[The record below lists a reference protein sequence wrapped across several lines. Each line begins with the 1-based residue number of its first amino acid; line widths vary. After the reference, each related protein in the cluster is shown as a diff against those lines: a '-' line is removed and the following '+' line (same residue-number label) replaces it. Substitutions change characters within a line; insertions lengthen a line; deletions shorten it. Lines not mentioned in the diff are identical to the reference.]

1 MTRHN
6 LAAGLY
12 APLRLLL
19 YENDHGKACL
29 EYDRPSSLLGQFNDQ
44 RIAAVAAAL
53 DQKMEKLVAQAV
65 A

>member
-19 YENDHGKACL
+19 YDNDHGKTCL
-29 EYDRPSSLLGQFNDQ
+29 EYDRPSSLFGQFNDQ
-44 RIAAVAAAL
+44 RIAAVAATL